1 MGVYLNPGGDKFCE
15 ALNSKIYVD
24 KSELLAYTNSVVKT
38 SEKFVC
44 VSRPRRF
51 GKSMTA
57 NMVAAYY
64 DRTASMEKEFSALK
78 IGGDPSFA
86 AHVGKYDVVQ
96 VNVQV
101 FLSNAE
107 NMQQLLALLQKS
119 VLRELIR
126 EYPTVDYL
134 DKTNLIFSMQDVYA
148 ETRRPFVIVIDEWDS
163 IFREYQN
170 NKDWQRQYLDF
181 LRAWLKDQSY
191 VGLAYMTGILP
202 IKKYGTHSALNMFRE
217 FSMTNP
223 GKLAEYAGFTEQE
236 VAELCARF
244 HMDLTECRRWYDGYH
259 LPKVGSVYC
268 PRSVVASLEDGE
280 CAPYWNQTETFEALK
295 VYIDLNY
302 DGLREAV
309 IALMAGETVRVN
321 PYKFSNDMT
330 TFNSKDDVLTLLIHL
345 GYLGFNFAEETVY
358 IPNQELMLEYG
369 NAVEDDNNWDMVAK
383 AVKAAGDL
391 LTATLAKDSDAV
403 ARGIAEAHLETS
415 HLQYNDENALSYTIS
430 LAYYTARQK
439 YLLIRELPTG
449 KGFADLVF
457 LPRPK
462 QEHLP
467 ALILE
472 LKWDKAAQTA
482 IRQIKTKDYPKTLQD
497 FQGRM
502 LLVGVSYDKGSRRH
516 ECLIEEWEKS

>member
-1 MGVYLNPGGDKFCE
+1 
-15 ALNSKIYVD
+15 
-24 KSELLAYTNSVVKT
+24 
-38 SEKFVC
+38 
-44 VSRPRRF
+44 
-51 GKSMTA
+51 
-57 NMVAAYY
+57 
-64 DRTASMEKEFSALK
+64 
-78 IGGDPSFA
+78 
-86 AHVGKYDVVQ
+86 
-96 VNVQV
+96 
-101 FLSNAE
+101 
-107 NMQQLLALLQKS
+107 
-119 VLRELIR
+119 
-126 EYPTVDYL
+126 
-134 DKTNLIFSMQDVYA
+134 
-148 ETRRPFVIVIDEWDS
+148 
-163 IFREYQN
+163 
-170 NKDWQRQYLDF
+170 
-181 LRAWLKDQSY
+181 
-191 VGLAYMTGILP
+191 
-202 IKKYGTHSALNMFRE
+202 
-217 FSMTNP
+217 
-223 GKLAEYAGFTEQE
+223 
-236 VAELCARF
+236 
-244 HMDLTECRRWYDGYH
+244 
-259 LPKVGSVYC
+259 
-268 PRSVVASLEDGE
+268 
-280 CAPYWNQTETFEALK
+280 
-295 VYIDLNY
+295 
-302 DGLREAV
+302 
-309 IALMAGETVRVN
+309 
-321 PYKFSNDMT
+321 
-330 TFNSKDDVLTLLIHL
+330 
-345 GYLGFNFAEETVY
+345 FAEETVY